1 MPCVSAV
8 TICVQPGFMCT
19 SENFQQENESSRAV
33 EEAKGFWC
41 LTPRPPYGLEISSS
55 STFSR
60 HPMVTVKKA
69 PTNAHPS
76 SGLRASYLVAHA
88 RGAQGGAA
96 STAGAAAGAA
106 NSAAYQQRLS
116 WSELHSLAPLTL
128 SDLRSIVGHPKVVL
142 LRSYSYF
149 RPVVEAG
156 TVRVFQGIEGQRARV
171 DFPGRPGPANPT
183 PQDIAF
189 APGEKAAAEKA
200 AAAAPKKE
208 EGLAGGYRKGDRVM
222 SLIAHEKV
230 QKGDVGTVVGPSEN
244 NAAADRAD
252 RVSVD
257 FGDDKGKWNFHA
269 GSQIAAAAKKKDARP
284 GEKAAA
290 EKAAAERRQEPAEK
304 CIIGIKRN
312 GDAKT
317 KKFKIFMNDQMHK
330 VMDAYIS
337 SKQLDSSKVRFIFDG
352 LPISRLNAP
361 PPHLLGLVEAVP
373 CSPCASKS

>member
-142 LRSYSYF
+142 LRNYSYR

-156 TVRVFQGIEGQRARV
+156 TVGVFQGIEGERARV

-200 AAAAPKKE
+200 AAEKNQQLRQ
-208 EGLAGGYRKGDRVM
+208 EGAQPFLAF
-222 SLIAHEKV
+222 
-230 QKGDVGTVVGPSEN
+230 
-244 NAAADRAD
+244 AAANPFLAQQQTCTFHVVMATCGQIHDHMKYKMLMT
-252 RVSVD
+252 
-257 FGDDKGKWNFHA
+257 DKI
-269 GSQIAAAAKKKDARP
+269 S
-284 GEKAAA
+284 
-290 EKAAAERRQEPAEK
+290 
-304 CIIGIKRN
+304 
-312 GDAKT
+312 
-317 KKFKIFMNDQMHK
+317 K
-330 VMDAYIS
+330 VMDA
-337 SKQLDSSKVRFIFDG
+337 F
-352 LPISRLNAP
+352 
-361 PPHLLGLVEAVP
+361 
-373 CSPCASKS
+373 CASRCVDRDKIEFHFAAPRVGKVSRFALAPTLLLFTHMRLSP